1 MAVRSSMADLITR
14 TRTLI
19 ADPNATS
26 FTDQQVQDAL
36 DETRQDLVRARMGR
50 PVDTGLLPDKSYYYS
65 PLPNLESSVY
75 IFRNAEEMASS
86 TVIDNVAGGEVGD
99 FNLIDGSFIIN
110 GDGLDR
116 WITARSYNVRTAA
129 RNLLTALLGQLRGE
143 YDAAVGSLKAQR
155 SQQIS
160 NVEAQI
166 CSIGRTAGLTVA
178 KSYRS
183 DVR

>member
-1 MAVRSSMADLITR
+1 MAVRDSMADLIAR

-50 PVDTGLLPDKSYYYS
+50 PVDTGLLPDKTYYYS

-75 IFRNAEEMASS
+75 IFRNAEEMASG
-86 TVIDNVAGGEVGD
+86 TVINGTADGDVAD

-116 WITARSYNVRTAA
+116 YITVRSYNLRTAG
-129 RNLLTALLGQLRGE
+129 RNLLTALLGQLRSE
-143 YDAAVGSLKAQR
+143 YDVAVGSLKAQR
-155 SQQIS
+155 SQQIAAI
-160 NVEAQI
+160 EAQI
-166 CSIGRTAGLTVA
+166 RSIGRVAGLTVA